1 MAVEALSEPSGYEFG
16 LEEPRDMGRACIS
29 IPATILSSFHLPYW
43 RKRGPP
49 RIERQDRAQEF
60 SKVNEMIRNTQQR
73 TNMSLDNTSHPG
85 THGTCN
91 GPQDASSDT
100 GGASSAEGAARAPS
114 TGVTTMNH
122 ETLRTTAFAMPLTRR
137 LNCAEQSPEFF
148 KRLSDFSMALKNS
161 AIEQKICDLVHI
173 RASQI
178 NGCAFCLDMHVKEA
192 KIHGE
197 SELRLYHVAI
207 WRESNL
213 FIPRER
219 AALAWTEAV
228 TKLPEGGI
236 PDELYESVR
245 GQLSEKEISDLTFSI
260 MVINA
265 WNRASIAFKIV
276 PGSADKLYALDKAGL
291 N

>member
-1 MAVEALSEPSGYEFG
+1 MNY
-16 LEEPRDMGRACIS
+16 
-29 IPATILSSFHLPYW
+29 
-43 RKRGPP
+43 
-49 RIERQDRAQEF
+49 AQ
-60 SKVNEMIRNTQQR
+60 K
-73 TNMSLDNTSHPG
+73 
-85 THGTCN
+85 
-91 GPQDASSDT
+91 
-100 GGASSAEGAARAPS
+100 
-114 TGVTTMNH
+114 
-122 ETLRTTAFAMPLTRR
+122 
-137 LNCAEQSPEFF
+137 SPELL
-148 KRLSDFSMALKNS
+148 KKLSDLSIALKDS
-161 AIEQKICDLVHI
+161 AIEQKIQDLVQI

-236 PDELYESVR
+236 PDELYERVR
-245 GQLSEKEISDLTFSI
+245 GQLSEKEISDLTFEI

-265 WNRASIAFKIV
+265 WNRASVAFKSV
-276 PGSADKLYALDKAGL
+276 PGSADKLYGLDKAGL